1 MLVMICSCAFNGVSD
16 GNIQLMGAELN
27 NMNASFAVVTRWQR
41 DLDDEITIFFFRRG
55 SDMEIKWRCSPYLP
69 GFKVFFLLIKHDDRS
84 VSETFVYHLQTLIN
98 WLIDQASHARTYGEV
113 FQGLAIIVRQVYWV
127 ISEGSLKCFFGNHP
141 DTHTC
146 SVLVT

>member
-41 DLDDEITIFFFRRG
+41 DLDDEITIFFFPQG
-55 SDMEIKWRCSPYLP
+55 KWH
-69 GFKVFFLLIKHDDRS
+69 GNKVAMFTVPSRFQSFFLLIKHDDRS

-113 FQGLAIIVRQVYWV
+113 FQGLAIIVRQVDWV
-127 ISEGSLKCFFGNHP
+127 ISEGSLKWFFGNHP